1 MSVSFSVIKLKIL
14 RRDVWNRTTDLK
26 WYIQTQFMC
35 SSFVWFESLV
45 GTNEWQKGISN
56 SLFFTFRNQLCTLAH
71 PPSPMPPPNP
81 EIWGDWM
88 SFYARINC
96 RKWRQL
102 WHIHFMTTSECV
114 RVCSKQ
120 LQKIKQFFRNL
131 CHPCAVFSWLNYRF
145 FHFCPARAGE
155 RVGKVSWLYQSCHW
169 NWHYFLQSGNYLTFE
184 LI

>member
-71 PPSPMPPPNP
+71 PPSPMPPPTP
-81 EIWGDWM
+81 KYGGIE
-88 SFYARINC
+88 C
-96 RKWRQL
+96 
-102 WHIHFMTTSECV
+102 HFMHESTAANDDNCGTFILWLRVSV
-114 RVCSKQ
+114 WVCSKQ

-145 FHFCPARAGE
+145 FHFCPIRLLGNELEKSHGSTSPAIEIGTPFCKAE
-155 RVGKVSWLYQSCHW
+155 II
-169 NWHYFLQSGNYLTFE
+169 WHLN
-184 LI
+184 

>member
-1 MSVSFSVIKLKIL
+1 MHFTSFLSKPKMSVSFSVIKLKNL

-56 SLFFTFRNQLCTLAH
+56 SLFFTFRNQLWTLAH

-114 RVCSKQ
+114 SVFETTPKDKTIFPQSLPSLCG
-120 LQKIKQFFRNL
+120 FFL
-131 CHPCAVFSWLNYRF
+131 A
-145 FHFCPARAGE
+145 
-155 RVGKVSWLYQSCHW
+155 
-169 NWHYFLQSGNYLTFE
+169 
-184 LI
+184 